1 MSTPFFSFHLRC
13 LAHAAKNDG
22 AAQLEILSVGIKA
35 FADLQGQLPG
45 GGEDEGPNRLPRPL
59 LGQPLED
66 GHAEGA
72 GLSRPRLGAA
82 QHIPA
87 GQTGWDGFLVDHGGN
102 LIPLVGEGGENGF
115 RDPKG

>member
-1 MSTPFFSFHLRC
+1 MEVVVNL
-13 LAHAAKNDG
+13 D
-22 AAQLEILSVGIKA
+22 
-35 FADLQGQLPG
+35 GQLPG
-45 GGEDEGPNRLPRPL
+45 GGEDEGPNPLPRPL

-87 GQTGWDGFLVDHGGN
+87 GQAGWDGFLLDHGGN
-102 LIPLVGEGGENGF
+102 LIPVVGEGGENGF